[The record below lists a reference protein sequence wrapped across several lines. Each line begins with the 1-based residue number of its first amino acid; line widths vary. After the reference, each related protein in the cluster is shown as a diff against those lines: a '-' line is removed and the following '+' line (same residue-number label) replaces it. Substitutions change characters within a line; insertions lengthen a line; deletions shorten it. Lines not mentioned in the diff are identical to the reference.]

1 MNVAL
6 LVLQAATTVSLS
18 LDPALACPAL
28 GTLTDRFQRV
38 GLSIVPL
45 NPPLDQR
52 LSPPAFEVS
61 IKPTGAE
68 ALQVSARRAKDG
80 KVFERTLEPGKEDCP
95 TVERLVVV
103 LIHSWIN
110 TKMPVLSPVAA
121 DAGTK
126 R

>member
-6 LVLQAATTVSLS
+6 LVLQAATTVSLN
-18 LDPALACPAL
+18 LDPALSCPAM
-28 GTLTDRFQRV
+28 GTLADRFQRV
-38 GLSIVPL
+38 GLSLVPL
-45 NPPLDQR
+45 NPPIDQR

-61 IKPTGAE
+61 IKPTGPA
-68 ALQVSARRAKDG
+68 ALLVTARRAKDG
-80 KVFERTLEPGKEDCP
+80 KVFERTLEPGREDCP

-110 TKMPVLSPVAA
+110 TKMPVLSPRRA